1 LKTIKNSTD
10 IGKLS
15 PLLTGIISGV
25 LFGVVMSVI
34 LGVIYYFTPIKE
46 NLLPAMSL
54 LIVVL
59 STFWAGK
66 TAASMTGSKGLILGV
81 GIGVLFFL
89 LILIVSMVLGYTLS
103 IATSLKKLL
112 FCLVGGALG
121 GIFGVTK

>member
-1 LKTIKNSTD
+1 MKTIKNSTD